1 MVQFTRCCF
10 YSNLQFFAPVLHGS
24 DDFTKVDSDGD
35 GRVTFEEL
43 IAAMPGV
50 TEDKFK
56 AADTNGDGALSSEEY
71 AAAMK

>member
-1 MVQFTRCCF
+1 MKKTPILFVAALFVSTAA
-10 YSNLQFFAPVLHGS
+10 YAGS
-24 DDFTKVDSDGD
+24 DNFDKADANGD

-43 IAAMPGV
+43 VAAMPGV